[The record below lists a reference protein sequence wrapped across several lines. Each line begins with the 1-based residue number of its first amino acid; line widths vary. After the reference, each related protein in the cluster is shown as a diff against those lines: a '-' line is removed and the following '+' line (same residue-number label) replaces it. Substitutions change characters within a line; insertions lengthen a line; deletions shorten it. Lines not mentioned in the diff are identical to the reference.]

1 MAGRK
6 PVPTNLKLLRGN
18 PGKRPLNE
26 NEPQP
31 ANEKPRC
38 PSHLSDPAKAEWK
51 RMSDKLHK
59 LGLLT
64 EIDGAALAAYC
75 QAYGRWVEAER
86 NIKKYG
92 MVLRSPDKGWP
103 VQSPYLAIANKALE
117 QMHKYLTE
125 FGMTP
130 SSRSRIV
137 VSKQDRNDDSILGQM
152 WKQAN

>member
-6 PVPTNLKLLRGN
+6 PIPTNLHILRGN

-26 NEPQP
+26 NEPKP

-38 PSHLSDPAKAEWK
+38 PSHLSEEAKKEWR

-75 QAYGRWVEAER
+75 QAYGRWVEAEQ
-86 NIKKYG
+86 NVKKYG
-92 MVLRSPDKGWP
+92 MVMLSPDKGWP
-103 VQSPYLAIANKALE
+103 VQSPYLSIANKALE

-137 VSKQDRNDDSILGQM
+137 VSKQDKNDDSILGQM
-152 WKQAN
+152 WKSG